1 MWRKGAGRSHAVR
14 RPGAAL
20 RRTDRTLAPAHP
32 AGEAPPGAFPIAS
45 TARASA
51 RPAPGWPGG
60 PGPPMLR
67 AMLNWIWAAFFL
79 VAFATAVARA
89 GGGDP
94 EGLRAVVASLF
105 DSSRTGF
112 EIAIGLTGI
121 MSLWL
126 GLMRVGE
133 RGGVIEGIARAV
145 GPLFRRL
152 FPGIPDRHP
161 ASGSIV
167 MNLSA
172 NVLGLDNAA
181 TPLGLK
187 AMKDLQTLND
197 EPDRAT
203 NDMIM
208 FMVLNASSVTLLPM
222 TIFTFR
228 AQLGAAD
235 PTDVFVPIL
244 IATYGSTLCG
254 LLVTAAIQGVNL
266 WNRVVLGWLALLTAF
281 VGGLVWYFS
290 RLDAAAVGLQSA
302 LLANTL
308 LLGVI
313 ALFLAAGARRRVP
326 LYETFV
332 DGAKEGF
339 TVAIGIVPYLV
350 AILVAV
356 GALRAS
362 GALEAILGVLKQ
374 GVGMLAMDTRWVD
387 AMPTALIKP
396 LSGGGARG
404 LMVETMKTLGADSFA
419 GRLVCV
425 IQGST
430 ETTFYVLAVYFG
442 SVGVKRT
449 RHALACGLAADL
461 AGVIG
466 AILVCYLFFG

>member
-1 MWRKGAGRSHAVR
+1 
-14 RPGAAL
+14 
-20 RRTDRTLAPAHP
+20 
-32 AGEAPPGAFPIAS
+32 
-45 TARASA
+45 
-51 RPAPGWPGG
+51 
-60 PGPPMLR
+60 
-67 AMLNWIWAAFFL
+67 MLNWIWAAFFL
-79 VAFATAVARA
+79 LAFAAAVAQA
-89 GGGDP
+89 ALSGNP
-94 EGLRAVVASLF
+94 EAMRAVVASLF
-105 DSSRTGF
+105 DSSKTGF
-112 EIAIGLTGI
+112 EIALGLTGV

-126 GLMRVGE
+126 GLMRIGE
-133 RGGVIEGIARAV
+133 KGGVVEAIARGA

-152 FPGIPDRHP
+152 FPGIPDGHP
-161 ASGSIV
+161 ASGAIV

-181 TPLGLK
+181 TPLGLT
-187 AMKDLQTLND
+187 AMKELQTLNP

-208 FMVLNASSVTLLPM
+208 FMVINASSVTLLPM

-244 IATYGSTLCG
+244 IATYCSTICG
-254 LLVTAAIQGVNL
+254 LLVTASIQKVNL
-266 WNRVVLGWLALLTAF
+266 WNRVVIGWLALLTAF
-281 VGGLVWYFS
+281 VGGLVAWFS
-290 RLDAAAVGLQSA
+290 RLDSVAVGTQSA
-302 LLANTL
+302 LLANSL
-308 LLGVI
+308 LIGVI
-313 ALFLAAGARRRVP
+313 TLFLVAGALRRVK
-326 LYETFV
+326 LYETFIE
-332 DGAKEGF
+332 GAKDGF
-339 TVAIGIVPYLV
+339 GVAIGIVPYLV

-362 GALEAILGVLKQ
+362 GALEAILGAIRQ
-374 GVGMLAMDTRWVD
+374 GVGALAMDTRWVD
-387 AMPTALIKP
+387 ALPTALIKP

-442 SVGVKRT
+442 SISVKRT

-461 AGVIG
+461 AGVIA
-466 AILVCYLFFG
+466 AIFVCYLFFG